1 MFLCLISV
9 VEVFSATSTIAYK
22 NANHWAPI
30 VRHATFLLGG
40 FVLVLL
46 LHNVPCRFFP
56 AFILLLPV
64 SVLMLLVTPFVGINA
79 NDAHRWLEI
88 FGIQFQPSEFA
99 KLASIVFIA
108 FLLSKRSRFT
118 DDQIF
123 KYILIGVGVTCV
135 LILPENFST
144 AFMLFGVCFLMMFIG
159 QVPLMKLGKLAGVLI
174 LALILFIVLLRFTPA
189 GVTQYLPDRFSTWQ
203 GRLERFFDG
212 HESDTDENG
221 VYKITDDNYQVSH
234 AKIAIARGGVFGQLP
249 GHGQQRDFLPQAYS
263 DFIYAIIIEE
273 LGVVGG
279 VFVLMLYIMLLV
291 RVGMI
296 ARKCEKAF
304 PKYLVLG
311 CGLLI
316 VVQALANMAATSIP
330 TTSRTD
336 YVADNQDVAAVTEPL
351 KKTEFYRI
359 DKTNART
366 KNDGAWMHFPSVS
379 LFSSVANAGVT
390 DFFKQMGCEGSTNA
404 YSIVGST
411 PLVDSLFSIK
421 YALYEG
427 KQDNPRLSLYAF
439 SGDTYL
445 YENPWTLPLGFI
457 LPDIVETG
465 WKRDLSSPADVQND
479 LSDVLGVP
487 ECLIFTDGEEQGNR
501 FSFTA
506 PEDGEYYISVANR
519 QIDSVKLDV
528 GGEDRSI
535 DTLKRG
541 YLVET
546 GYVKAGT
553 LILLESNDSAGS
565 MDASAYRF
573 DEAGLR
579 ALYERLNQ
587 HPFELETSGEE
598 AMKGTIDAGE
608 GGTLFLTIPYDEGW
622 TVTVDGK
629 EAITRPVWKAF
640 TGVELT
646 AGTHTVELRYY
657 PQGLHE
663 GLLISGGA
671 LFVLAVIVASM
682 YIRKKKQ
689 GKTSAKMRKTVE
701 KEPDGDL
708 KLRN

>member
-1 MFLCLISV
+1 MDLASKLFKGDRVIWIIFMFLCLISV

-159 QVPLMKLGKLAGVLI
+159 QLPLMKLGKLAGVLI
-174 LALILFIVLLRFTPA
+174 LALILFIVLLRFT
-189 GVTQYLPDRFSTWQ
+189 DRVSTWQ

-316 VVQALANMAATSIP
+316 VVQALANMAVAVNLIPVTGQPMPLVSRGGTSTVISCIYFGIILSV
-330 TTSRTD
+330 SRFGANMGNEEDELSEEDETEG
-336 YVADNQDVAAVTEPL
+336 AGAAPAITEEEISNWVPDTQPETEEIVTE
-351 KKTEFYRI
+351 
-359 DKTNART
+359 T
-366 KNDGAWMHFPSVS
+366 KSR
-379 LFSSVANAGVT
+379 
-390 DFFKQMGCEGSTNA
+390 E
-404 YSIVGST
+404 
-411 PLVDSLFSIK
+411 
-421 YALYEG
+421 
-427 KQDNPRLSLYAF
+427 
-439 SGDTYL
+439 
-445 YENPWTLPLGFI
+445 
-457 LPDIVETG
+457 
-465 WKRDLSSPADVQND
+465 
-479 LSDVLGVP
+479 
-487 ECLIFTDGEEQGNR
+487 
-501 FSFTA
+501 
-506 PEDGEYYISVANR
+506 
-519 QIDSVKLDV
+519 
-528 GGEDRSI
+528 
-535 DTLKRG
+535 
-541 YLVET
+541 
-546 GYVKAGT
+546 
-553 LILLESNDSAGS
+553 
-565 MDASAYRF
+565 
-573 DEAGLR
+573 
-579 ALYERLNQ
+579 
-587 HPFELETSGEE
+587 
-598 AMKGTIDAGE
+598 
-608 GGTLFLTIPYDEGW
+608 
-622 TVTVDGK
+622 
-629 EAITRPVWKAF
+629 
-640 TGVELT
+640 
-646 AGTHTVELRYY
+646 
-657 PQGLHE
+657 
-663 GLLISGGA
+663 
-671 LFVLAVIVASM
+671 
-682 YIRKKKQ
+682 
-689 GKTSAKMRKTVE
+689 
-701 KEPDGDL
+701 
-708 KLRN
+708 

>member
-1 MFLCLISV
+1 MDLASKLFKGDRVIWIIFMFLCLISV

-118 DDQIF
+118 DGQIF

-159 QVPLMKLGKLAGVLI
+159 QLPLMKLGKLAGVLI

-234 AKIAIARGGVFGQLP
+234 AKIAIARGGVFRQLP

-316 VVQALANMAATSIP
+316 VVQALANMAVAVNLIPVTGQPMPLVSRGGTSTVISCIYFGIILSV
-330 TTSRTD
+330 SRFGANMGNEEDELPEEDETEGAGAVPAITEEEISNWVPD
-336 YVADNQDVAAVTEPL
+336 TQPETEEVVTE
-351 KKTEFYRI
+351 
-359 DKTNART
+359 T
-366 KNDGAWMHFPSVS
+366 KSR
-379 LFSSVANAGVT
+379 
-390 DFFKQMGCEGSTNA
+390 E
-404 YSIVGST
+404 
-411 PLVDSLFSIK
+411 
-421 YALYEG
+421 
-427 KQDNPRLSLYAF
+427 
-439 SGDTYL
+439 
-445 YENPWTLPLGFI
+445 
-457 LPDIVETG
+457 
-465 WKRDLSSPADVQND
+465 
-479 LSDVLGVP
+479 
-487 ECLIFTDGEEQGNR
+487 
-501 FSFTA
+501 
-506 PEDGEYYISVANR
+506 
-519 QIDSVKLDV
+519 
-528 GGEDRSI
+528 
-535 DTLKRG
+535 
-541 YLVET
+541 
-546 GYVKAGT
+546 
-553 LILLESNDSAGS
+553 
-565 MDASAYRF
+565 
-573 DEAGLR
+573 
-579 ALYERLNQ
+579 
-587 HPFELETSGEE
+587 
-598 AMKGTIDAGE
+598 
-608 GGTLFLTIPYDEGW
+608 
-622 TVTVDGK
+622 
-629 EAITRPVWKAF
+629 
-640 TGVELT
+640 
-646 AGTHTVELRYY
+646 
-657 PQGLHE
+657 
-663 GLLISGGA
+663 
-671 LFVLAVIVASM
+671 
-682 YIRKKKQ
+682 
-689 GKTSAKMRKTVE
+689 
-701 KEPDGDL
+701 
-708 KLRN
+708 

>member
-46 LHNVPCRFFP
+46 LHNIPCRFFP

-108 FLLSKRSRFT
+108 FLLSKRNKFT

-123 KYILIGVGVTCV
+123 KYILIGVGATCV

-159 QVPLMKLGKLAGVLI
+159 QLPLKKLGKLAGFLLLSLVV
-174 LALILFIVLLRFTPA
+174 FIVLLRFTPT

-234 AKIAIARGGVFGQLP
+234 AKIAIARGGLFGQLP

-296 ARKCEKAF
+296 ARKCDKAF

-311 CGLLI
+311 CGLLV
-316 VVQALANMAATSIP
+316 VVQALANMAVAVNLIPVTGQPMPLVSRGGTSTVI
-330 TTSRTD
+330 SCI
-336 YVADNQDVAAVTEPL
+336 YFGIIL
-351 KKTEFYRI
+351 
-359 DKTNART
+359 
-366 KNDGAWMHFPSVS
+366 SVS
-379 LFSSVANAGVT
+379 RFGANMGNEEEEDLEEETEGAG
-390 DFFKQMGCEGSTNA
+390 A
-404 YSIVGST
+404 
-411 PLVDSLFSIK
+411 
-421 YALYEG
+421 
-427 KQDNPRLSLYAF
+427 
-439 SGDTYL
+439 
-445 YENPWTLPLGFI
+445 
-457 LPDIVETG
+457 
-465 WKRDLSSPADVQND
+465 
-479 LSDVLGVP
+479 
-487 ECLIFTDGEEQGNR
+487 
-501 FSFTA
+501 A
-506 PEDGEYYISVANR
+506 P
-519 QIDSVKLDV
+519 
-528 GGEDRSI
+528 
-535 DTLKRG
+535 
-541 YLVET
+541 
-546 GYVKAGT
+546 
-553 LILLESNDSAGS
+553 
-565 MDASAYRF
+565 
-573 DEAGLR
+573 
-579 ALYERLNQ
+579 
-587 HPFELETSGEE
+587 
-598 AMKGTIDAGE
+598 
-608 GGTLFLTIPYDEGW
+608 
-622 TVTVDGK
+622 
-629 EAITRPVWKAF
+629 AIT
-640 TGVELT
+640 E
-646 AGTHTVELRYY
+646 E
-657 PQGLHE
+657 E
-663 GLLISGGA
+663 ISNW
-671 LFVLAVIVASM
+671 V
-682 YIRKKKQ
+682 
-689 GKTSAKMRKTVE
+689 
-701 KEPDGDL
+701 PDTQPETT
-708 KLRN
+708 